1 MNDVDKNDTLV
12 ITEENFGEYFFD
24 IRTHKPQRGQV
35 MACYTATAEFLDGM
49 EKRNIM
55 AMLQGGGKVESIC
68 QVMRKLLH
76 AHDADA
82 IRVPRQITEDLIA
95 GMSHDEIAKKKYR
108 YTVEVFFYT
117 QPEYIPTDDPHWS
130 SVSLLNLN
138 QFIDKEDDNDDD
150 NGLIVKS
157 KIITN

>member
-1 MNDVDKNDTLV
+1 
-12 ITEENFGEYFFD
+12 
-24 IRTHKPQRGQV
+24 
-35 MACYTATAEFLDGM
+35 
-49 EKRNIM
+49 
-55 AMLQGGGKVESIC
+55 
-68 QVMRKLLH
+68 MRKLLH